1 MDGWLLLPTPTK
13 AMDILLFSSLV
24 AFVVFVAY
32 VFIKLTRPKR
42 VIGPGGVVA
51 EYGETTVEN
60 PKDDPRVSL
69 LHHRFFKLMESAANP
84 AFFIADS
91 FTDKCAVNAAFL
103 SLKFGVFREGMRRFF
118 SALEQN
124 NGDGIGHLP
133 EIINEMIKE
142 YEHKA
147 EYVEIKLPGGV
158 KICGVPESYLGKFA
172 VWHAPHT
179 RLVMDG
185 INSVLADRIYPD
197 WWARSAACLEYLY
210 MSFSLT
216 MEDAERTL
224 VALNGDLDLEIAKKA
239 CRDKDPA

>member
-1 MDGWLLLPTPTK
+1 
-13 AMDILLFSSLV
+13 MDILLFSALV

-32 VFIKLTRPKR
+32 VFIRLTRPKR

-51 EYGETTVEN
+51 EYGDEPPAQN

-69 LHHRFFKLMESAANP
+69 MHHRFFKLMEAAANP
-84 AFFIADS
+84 AFFIS
-91 FTDKCAVNAAFL
+91 EPYTDKCAVNTAFL
-103 SLKFGVFREGMRRFF
+103 GLKFSVFREGMRRFF
-118 SALEQN
+118 STLEAN
-124 NGDGIGHLP
+124 KGDGIGRLP
-133 EIINEMIKE
+133 ETINELILE

-147 EYVEIKLPGGV
+147 EYVEIKLPNGSR
-158 KICGVPESYLGKFA
+158 IYGVPESYLGKFA
-172 VWHAPHT
+172 AWHAPHT

-239 CRDKDPA
+239 CRDKDHV